1 MSLFEYI
8 PHPRIATRKLQPP
21 PKVKEQHKSDFN
33 GRLAGL
39 ITEGVGT
46 MWCAYAF
53 AALALVALPQ
63 AIRGGSLTIVQWV
76 SQTFLQLTLL
86 SIIMVGQQVLGAASD
101 QRAINTY
108 SDAEAIL
115 HEAQQIQAHLAV
127 QDAALEAL
135 ATRLGVGLQAVKA
148 AGTLPAGAGL
158 PAGAADDK
166 SPAAGDASPVSGAE
180 AAPN

>member
-1 MSLFEYI
+1 
-8 PHPRIATRKLQPP
+8 
-21 PKVKEQHKSDFN
+21 
-33 GRLAGL
+33 
-39 ITEGVGT
+39 

-63 AIRGGSLTIVQWV
+63 AIHGGSLTIVQWV

-108 SDAEAIL
+108 ADAEAIL
-115 HEAQQIQAHLAV
+115 QEAQQIQAHLLA

-135 ATRLGVGLQAVKA
+135 ATRLGVELQ
-148 AGTLPAGAGL
+148 P
-158 PAGAADDK
+158 
-166 SPAAGDASPVSGAE
+166 
-180 AAPN
+180 